1 MGTCR
6 GAVSAPGNGKE
17 DTGLEQNLGFK
28 YFYGT
33 ESESF
38 TFYRIPKAL
47 MTEEVFKVLTSD
59 AKILY
64 GLMLDRMSLS
74 AKNGWFDEDGRV
86 YIYYSIED
94 VMEAMGCSKN
104 KGMKTLQEL
113 DIATGIGLIERKKQG
128 QGKPT
133 IIYVKNFEL
142 GKTVSES
149 QNVGFKTPKI
159 CDSRISKDGNLDSQ
173 DLSPNEN
180 KYNNNLL
187 SYTDSNLILSAD
199 EKRSDGIDVNAYAE
213 LVKENIEFDI
223 LCERYRFDREL
234 IEGIYEIIVETVVS
248 QSDTIVINCTKYPMS
263 IVRSKFLKLN
273 MSHIEYVLDCLKAN
287 TTKVRNIKKYMLAM
301 LFNAPS
307 TISSYYQ
314 AEVNHDFPQYAKAK

>member
-1 MGTCR
+1 M
-6 GAVSAPGNGKE
+6 
-17 DTGLEQNLGFK
+17 EQNLGFK

-33 ESESF
+33 EAKSF

-74 AKNGWFDEDGRV
+74 LKNGWFDEDGKV

-94 VMEAMGCSKN
+94 VMESMGCSKN

-113 DIATGIGLIERKKQG
+113 DMATGIGLIERKKQG
-128 QGKPT
+128 QGKPS

-149 QNVGFKTPKI
+149 QNVGIKTPKI
-159 CDSRISKDGNLDSQ
+159 CESRITKAGNQDSQ
-173 DLSPNEN
+173 DMSPNKN

-187 SYTDSNLILSAD
+187 SDTETNLILSAD
-199 EKRSDGIDVNAYAE
+199 EKRSDEIDVNAYAE
-213 LVKENIEFDI
+213 LVRENIELDVLYRRFKFDQ
-223 LCERYRFDREL
+223 EM

-248 QSDTIVINCTKYPMS
+248 QSDSIVINCTRYPMS

-273 MSHIEYVLDCLKAN
+273 MSHIEYILDCLKAN

-314 AEVNHDFPQYAKAK
+314 AEVNHDFPQYAKAR

>member
-1 MGTCR
+1 M
-6 GAVSAPGNGKE
+6 
-17 DTGLEQNLGFK
+17 EQNLGFK

-47 MTEEVFKVLTSD
+47 MTEEVFKALTSD

-74 AKNGWFDEDGRV
+74 LKNGWFDEDGRV

-94 VMEAMGCSKN
+94 VMESMGCSKN

-113 DIATGIGLIERKKQG
+113 DIITGIGLIERKKQG
-128 QGKPT
+128 QGRPT

-142 GKTVSES
+142 GKAVSES
-149 QNVGFKTPKI
+149 QNVGIKNPTI
-159 CDSRISKDGNLDSQ
+159 CESRISKDGSLDSQ
-173 DLSPNEN
+173 DMSPNEN

-187 SYTDSNLILSAD
+187 SDTESNLILSAD
-199 EKRSDGIDVNAYAE
+199 TKRSDEIDVNAYAE
-213 LVKENIEFDI
+213 LVRENLDLDI
-223 LCERYRFDREL
+223 LYERYRFDQEM

-248 QSDTIVINCTKYPMS
+248 QSDSIVINCTRYPMS

-273 MSHIEYVLDCLKAN
+273 MSHIEYVLDSLKAN
-287 TTKVRNIKKYMLAM
+287 TTKVRNIKKYMLAT

-314 AEVNHDFPQYAKAK
+314 AEVNHDWPQFAKAR

>member
-1 MGTCR
+1 M
-6 GAVSAPGNGKE
+6 KE
-17 DTGLEQNLGFK
+17 DLGFK
-28 YFYGT
+28 YFYGK

-74 AKNGWFDEDGRV
+74 AKNGWFDEEGRV

-94 VMEAMGCSKN
+94 VMESMGCSKN

-113 DIATGIGLIERKKQG
+113 DFISGIGLIERKKQG

-133 IIYVKNFEL
+133 IIYVKNFQL
-142 GKTVSES
+142 GKSVPES
-149 QNVGFKTPKI
+149 QNVGIKNPII
-159 CDSRISKDGNLDSQ
+159 CDSRISKCGSLESQ
-173 DLSPNEN
+173 DMNPNDN
-180 KYNNNLL
+180 KYNNTLL
-187 SYTDSNLILSAD
+187 SDTESNLILSAD
-199 EKRSDGIDVNAYAE
+199 TKRSDETDVNAYAE
-213 LVKENIEFDI
+213 LVKENIEFDL
-223 LCERYRFDREL
+223 LCERYKFEKDL

-248 QSDTIVINCTKYPMS
+248 QSDTIVINCTKYPIS
-263 IVRSKFLKLN
+263 IVKSKFLKLN
-273 MSHIEYVLDCLKAN
+273 TSHIEYVLDCLKAN

-307 TISSYYQ
+307 TISSYYR
-314 AEVNHDFPQYAKAK
+314 AEVNHDFPQYANAK

>member
-1 MGTCR
+1 M
-6 GAVSAPGNGKE
+6 
-17 DTGLEQNLGFK
+17 EQNMGFK

-74 AKNGWFDEDGRV
+74 LKNGWFDEDGRV

-94 VMEAMGCSKN
+94 VMESMGCSKN

-113 DIATGIGLIERKKQG
+113 DMTTGIGLIERKKQG
-128 QGKPT
+128 QGKPS

-149 QNVGFKTPKI
+149 QNVGIKTPKI
-159 CDSRISKDGNLDSQ
+159 CDSRLPESGNQDSQ
-173 DLSPNEN
+173 DLSPNKN

-187 SYTDSNLILSAD
+187 SDTESNLILSEDA
-199 EKRSDGIDVNAYAE
+199 KRSDEIDVNAYAE
-213 LVKENIEFDI
+213 LVRENLDLDI
-223 LCERYRFDREL
+223 LYERYRFDHEM

-248 QSDTIVINCTKYPMS
+248 QSDSIVINCTKYPMS

-273 MSHIEYVLDCLKAN
+273 MSHIEYVLDSLKAN

-314 AEVNHDFPQYAKAK
+314 AEVNHDFPQYARAR

>member
-1 MGTCR
+1 M
-6 GAVSAPGNGKE
+6 K
-17 DTGLEQNLGFK
+17 LEQNLGFK

-74 AKNGWFDEDGRV
+74 VKNGWFDEAGRV
-86 YIYYSIED
+86 YIYYSIDD

-113 DIATGIGLIERKKQG
+113 DMDTGIGLIERKKQG

-133 IIYVKNFEL
+133 IIYVKSFET

-159 CDSRISKDGNLDSQ
+159 CDSKISKNEILDSH

-180 KYNNNLL
+180 NINNNLL
-187 SYTDSNLILSAD
+187 SNTDSNLILSAD
-199 EKRSDGIDVNAYAE
+199 AKRSDEIDVNAYAD
-213 LVKENIEFDI
+213 LIRDNIELDI
-223 LCERYRFDREL
+223 LMERNPYDNEL
-234 IEGIYEIIVETVVS
+234 LEGIYEIIVETVVS
-248 QSDTIVINCTKYPMS
+248 QADTIVINCSKYPMS
-263 IVRSKFLKLN
+263 IVRSRFLKLN
-273 MSHIEYVLDCLKAN
+273 SSHIEYVLGCLKAN
-287 TTKVRNIKKYMLAM
+287 TTKVRNIKKYLLAT

-307 TISSYYQ
+307 TMSCYYQ
-314 AEVNHDFPQYAKAK
+314 AEVNHDWPQFAKAR

>member
-1 MGTCR
+1 MDQ
-6 GAVSAPGNGKE
+6 K
-17 DTGLEQNLGFK
+17 TGFR

-33 ESESF
+33 ESETF
-38 TFYRIPKAL
+38 TFYRLPKAL

-74 AKNGWFDEDGRV
+74 VKNGWFDEDGRV

-94 VMEAMGCSKN
+94 VMESMGCSKN

-113 DIATGIGLIERKKQG
+113 DMVTGIGLIERKKQG

-142 GKTVSES
+142 GKSVSES
-149 QNVGFKTPKI
+149 QNVGIKNPRI
-159 CDSRISKDGNLDSQ
+159 CDSGISKDGSLESQ
-173 DLSPNEN
+173 DMSPNEN
-180 KYNNNLL
+180 KDINKLL
-187 SYTDSNLILSAD
+187 SYKESNLIISAD
-199 EKRSDGIDVNAYAE
+199 MNRKDEIDVNAYAE
-213 LVKENIEFDI
+213 LVKENIELDL
-223 LCERYRFDREL
+223 LCERHRFDREL
-234 IEGIYEIIVETVVS
+234 LEGIYEIIVETVVS
-248 QSDTIVINCTKYPMS
+248 QADVILINSNKYPMS

-273 MSHIEYVLDCLKAN
+273 FSHIEYVMDCLNAN
-287 TTKVRNIKKYMLAM
+287 TTKVRNIKKYMLAT

-307 TISSYYQ
+307 TMSSYYQ
-314 AEVNHDFPQYAKAK
+314 AEVNRDFPQYAMVR

>member
-1 MGTCR
+1 M
-6 GAVSAPGNGKE
+6 
-17 DTGLEQNLGFK
+17 EQNMGFK

-74 AKNGWFDEDGRV
+74 LKNGWFDEDGRV

-94 VMEAMGCSKN
+94 VMESMGCSKN

-113 DIATGIGLIERKKQG
+113 DMTTGIGLIERKKQG
-128 QGKPT
+128 QGKPS

-149 QNVGFKTPKI
+149 QNVGIKTPKI
-159 CDSRISKDGNLDSQ
+159 SESRISKDGNLDSQ
-173 DLSPNEN
+173 DMSPNKN

-187 SYTDSNLILSAD
+187 KLPTPIGVMNLEKSIL
-199 EKRSDGIDVNAYAE
+199 
-213 LVKENIEFDI
+213 
-223 LCERYRFDREL
+223 
-234 IEGIYEIIVETVVS
+234 
-248 QSDTIVINCTKYPMS
+248 
-263 IVRSKFLKLN
+263 
-273 MSHIEYVLDCLKAN
+273 
-287 TTKVRNIKKYMLAM
+287 
-301 LFNAPS
+301 
-307 TISSYYQ
+307 
-314 AEVNHDFPQYAKAK
+314 